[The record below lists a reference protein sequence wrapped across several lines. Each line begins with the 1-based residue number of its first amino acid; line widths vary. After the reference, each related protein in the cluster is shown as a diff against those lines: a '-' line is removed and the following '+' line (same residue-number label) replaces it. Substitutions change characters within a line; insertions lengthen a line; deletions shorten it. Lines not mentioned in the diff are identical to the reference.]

1 MSGIRSSNK
10 GALTSDDE
18 KIRNAVTHLNSS
30 MKSAVFRNGGERGRV
45 GFVFIVQYTC
55 TKNLNNSTYYGTSTG
70 SITHTVYRYPIL

>member
-18 KIRNAVTHLNSS
+18 KIRNMEHLNSS

-70 SITHTVYRYPIL
+70 SITCTVYRYPIL